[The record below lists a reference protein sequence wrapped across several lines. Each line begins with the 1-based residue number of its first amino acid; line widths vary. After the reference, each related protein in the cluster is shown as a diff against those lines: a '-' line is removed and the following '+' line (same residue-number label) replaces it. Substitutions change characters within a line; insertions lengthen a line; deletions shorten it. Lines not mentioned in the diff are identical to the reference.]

1 MSLNVNPTF
10 FAQQF
15 KATLEL
21 ALQQRGSRLRPT
33 ITNETTSGV
42 KQAAVVDR
50 LEVVNAARV
59 TGQLQTKN
67 WTNAATNRRWVLPVS
82 ADLSQIVDHFDKLRL
97 LNDPTSKNAMAAI
110 NAIGRDMDDEIIAAF
125 WRAAATGETGASTTA
140 FDATNQVVAVN
151 FGAAANTGLT
161 VAKLREARRILL
173 SNEADMDNEQAWV
186 IVTSK
191 QADDLLREAQIV
203 SRDYNDSMV
212 LRDGK
217 LESYLGFKFLRTER
231 LVVDGSSFR
240 RIPAYVE
247 SAMNFTM
254 WEDVQTSV
262 NKRTEL
268 RGEPYEVY
276 SMATY
281 GATRTDEKRIVEI
294 KCA

>member
-21 ALQQRGSRLRPT
+21 ALQQKGSRLRAT
-33 ITNETTSGV
+33 VSNESVMGA
-42 KQAAVVDR
+42 KQAVVVDR
-50 LEVVNAARV
+50 LETVNANRV
-59 TGQLQTKN
+59 SGQLQTKTF
-67 WTNAATNRRWVLPVS
+67 TNAATNRRWVQPIS
-82 ADLSQIVDHFDKLRL
+82 ADLSQIVDHFDKLKL
-97 LNDPTSKNAMAAI
+97 LNDPTSKNALAAI
-110 NAIGRDMDDEIIAAF
+110 NAIGRDMDDEIIASF
-125 WRAAATGETGASTTA
+125 WRAATIGETGASTVA
-140 FDATNQVVAVN
+140 FDTTNQVVAVN
-151 FGAAANTGLT
+151 FGASANTGLT
-161 VAKLREARRILL
+161 VAKMREARRILL
-173 SNEADMDNEQAWV
+173 SNEADMDNEQAWI

-191 QADDLLREAQIV
+191 QADDLLKEAQII

-212 LRDGK
+212 LKDGK
-217 LESYLGFKFLRTER
+217 LEGYLGFKFLRTER

-247 SAMNFTM
+247 SAMNFSM
-254 WEDVQTSV
+254 WEDVMTSV

>member
-21 ALQQRGSRLRPT
+21 ALQQKGSRLRT
-33 ITNETTSGV
+33 TVANESVMGA
-42 KQAAVVDR
+42 KQAVVVDR
-50 LEVVNAARV
+50 LETVNANRV
-59 TGQLQTKN
+59 SGQLQTKTF
-67 WTNAATNRRWVLPVS
+67 TNAATNRRWVQPVS
-82 ADLSQIVDHFDKLRL
+82 ADLSQIVDHFDKLKL
-97 LNDPTSKNAMAAI
+97 LNDPTSKNALAAI

-125 WRAAATGETGASTTA
+125 WRAATIGETGASTVA
-140 FDATNQVVAVN
+140 FDTTNQLVAVN
-151 FGAAANTGLT
+151 FGASANTGLT
-161 VAKLREARRILL
+161 VAKMREARRILL
-173 SNEADMDNEQAWV
+173 SNEADMDNEQAWI

-191 QADDLLREAQIV
+191 QADDLLKEAQII

-212 LRDGK
+212 LKDGK

-231 LVVDGSSFR
+231 LIVDGSSFR

-247 SAMNFTM
+247 SAMNFSM
-254 WEDVQTSV
+254 WEDVLTSV

>member
-1 MSLNVNPTF
+1 MSLNINPTF

-21 ALQQRGSRLRPT
+21 ALQQKGSRLRST
-33 ITNETTSGV
+33 IMNETVTGA
-42 KQAAVVDR
+42 KQAVVVDR
-50 LEVVNAARV
+50 LEAVNAQRV
-59 TGQLQTKN
+59 TGQLQTKTF
-67 WTNAATNRRWVLPVS
+67 TNAATVRRWVDPVS
-82 ADLSQIVDHFDKLRL
+82 CDLSQIVDHFDKLKV
-97 LNDPTSKNAMAAI
+97 LNDPTSKNSMAAI

-125 WRAAATGETGASTTA
+125 WRSAKTGETGGSTTA
-140 FDATNQVVAVN
+140 FDSTNQQVAVN
-151 FGAAANTGLT
+151 FGASANTGLT
-161 VAKLREARRILL
+161 VAKMREARRILL
-173 SNEADMDNEQAWV
+173 SNEADMDNEPAWI
-186 IVTSK
+186 IVTAK
-191 QADDLLREAQIV
+191 QADDLLKEAQII

-212 LRDGK
+212 LKDGK

-231 LVVDGSSFR
+231 LVTDGTYR

-247 SAMNFTM
+247 SAMSFSM
-254 WEDVQTSV
+254 WEDVVTSV

-276 SMATY
+276 SMATF

>member
-1 MSLNVNPTF
+1 MSLNINPTF

-21 ALQQRGSRLRPT
+21 ALQQKGSRLRST
-33 ITNETTSGV
+33 IASEPVSGV
-42 KQAAVVDR
+42 KQAVVVDR
-50 LEVVNAARV
+50 LESVNANRI
-59 TGQLQTKN
+59 TGTLQTKTF
-67 WTNAATNRRWVLPVS
+67 TNAATNRRWVDPVS
-82 ADLSQIVDHFDKLRL
+82 ADLSQIVDHFDKLKV

-110 NAIGRDMDDEIIAAF
+110 NALGRDMDDEIIAAF
-125 WRAAATGETGASTTA
+125 WRAAKTGETGSSTAA
-140 FDATNQVVAVN
+140 FDTTNQTVAVN

-161 VAKLREARRILL
+161 VAKMREARRILL
-173 SNEADMDNEQAWV
+173 SNEADMDNEPAWI
-186 IVTSK
+186 IVTAK
-191 QADDLLREAQIV
+191 QADDLLKEAQVI

-212 LRDGK
+212 LKDGK
-217 LESYLGFKFLRTER
+217 LDSYLGFKFLRTER
-231 LVVDGSSFR
+231 LVNDGSSFR
-240 RIPAYVE
+240 RVPAYVE

-254 WEDVQTSV
+254 WEDVQTSI